1 MDEYEL
7 TTPLFCLQAL
17 EAVAL
22 DREGEHVALYVRL
35 GPTPDHTIGG
45 PLVMPVETARALL
58 IELARVLADTGSAAP
73 TVQ

>member
-7 TTPLFCLQAL
+7 TAPLFCLQVL
-17 EAVAL
+17 EGVVL
-22 DREGEHVALYVRL
+22 DREGERIALLVRM

-45 PLVMPVETARALL
+45 PVTMSVDMARALL
-58 IELARVLADTGSAAP
+58 IELARVLADTGSAAH